1 MKLRYVGAS
10 DEVECLGRVVK
21 RGGSE
26 EFTAEEA
33 GAAPSVSTD
42 DDGNEVTDPGSGL
55 LAQPDNWQPV
65 KAAAKTTKEG

>member
-1 MKLRYVGAS
+1 MKLKYVGPF

-21 RGGSE
+21 HGATA

-33 GAAPSVSTD
+33 GSAPSVSTD

-55 LAQPDNWQPV
+55 LAQPSNWQPV
-65 KAAAKTTKEG
+65 KAATKKEG